1 MEQIRVSTF
10 AGPGAQPVI
19 HTVPWPKISSKAAL
33 IKVGACGVCGTDL
46 QILKGHWP
54 KQLPWPFTLGHELG
68 GVLVEV
74 GNEFKTDFMEKQLAV
89 GSKVMIPPLMPCG
102 RCYYYIHYPQ
112 SANKCLTPVYYG
124 RYLGFDKPP
133 HLWGG
138 WAEYVYVDLD
148 MLPGTKIYKL
158 PDDMSLRLGALS
170 EPQHA
175 FAPSI
180 VCRGPEVSPGATLS
194 SFKAPARSEFWRWR
208 PPKKWGRA
216 G

>member
-19 HTVPWPKISSKAAL
+19 HTVPRPKISSKAAL

-46 QILKGHWP
+46 HILKGHWP

-102 RCYYYIHYPQ
+102 RCYYCIHYPQ

-133 HLWGG
+133 HL
-138 WAEYVYVDLD
+138 
-148 MLPGTKIYKL
+148 
-158 PDDMSLRLGALS
+158 GADGRNTS
-170 EPQHA
+170 MWI
-175 FAPSI
+175 ST
-180 VCRGPEVSPGATLS
+180 CC
-194 SFKAPARSEFWRWR
+194 PARKSTNCRMTCR
-208 PPKKWGRA
+208 CGSAHCPSP
-216 G
+216 

>member
-19 HTVPWPKISSKAAL
+19 HTVPRPKISSNAAL

-46 QILKGHWP
+46 HILKGRWP

-74 GNEFKTDFMEKQLAV
+74 GNEFKTDFMEKPLAV

-102 RCYYYIHYPQ
+102 RCYYCIHYPQ
-112 SANKCLTPVYYG
+112 SANKCLTPGLLRPIPRVPQAAASV
-124 RYLGFDKPP
+124 RRM
-133 HLWGG
+133 GG
-138 WAEYVYVDLD
+138 
-148 MLPGTKIYKL
+148 I
-158 PDDMSLRLGALS
+158 RLCGSRHVAWHENL
-170 EPQHA
+170 Q
-175 FAPSI
+175 I
-180 VCRGPEVSPGATLS
+180 
-194 SFKAPARSEFWRWR
+194 
-208 PPKKWGRA
+208 A